1 MIVPACPD
9 TLVAS
14 VPLPCRNDQVC
25 VVFGAAPEY
34 LQHPL
39 HAADNAVFASA
50 MQPALFRDQS
60 VDVILCLDAGDQPVV
75 DGEELQRI
83 LKPEGTLAV
92 LSCGV
97 DERHAVAG
105 PLNRLAKAG
114 DLPLF
119 PPHPAG
125 VDALFERSAFEHAG
139 TGRLPFLYTVRTET
153 FWMAVRSHFAR
164 SIADSALRKRV
175 LQRAMR
181 IVRGPLRVGS
191 EGGFKATLTLPCF
204 LDYYLFRPR
213 PVHMLG

>member
-1 MIVPACPD
+1 MIVPACPE

-14 VPLPCRNDQVC
+14 VPLPRHTDQVC
-25 VVFGAAPEY
+25 VVFGAVPEH

-39 HAADNAVFASA
+39 HAADNAVFASS

-60 VDVILCLDAGDQPVV
+60 VDVILCLDSGDQPVV
-75 DGEELQRI
+75 DSAELRRI

-153 FWMAVRSHFAR
+153 FWSAVRSHFVS
-164 SIADSALRKRV
+164 SIADNALRKRV
-175 LQRAMR
+175 LQRALR
-181 IVRGPLRVGS
+181 IVRGPLRLG
-191 EGGFKATLTLPCF
+191 GDAGFKATLTLPCF

-213 PVHMLG
+213 PVRMLG